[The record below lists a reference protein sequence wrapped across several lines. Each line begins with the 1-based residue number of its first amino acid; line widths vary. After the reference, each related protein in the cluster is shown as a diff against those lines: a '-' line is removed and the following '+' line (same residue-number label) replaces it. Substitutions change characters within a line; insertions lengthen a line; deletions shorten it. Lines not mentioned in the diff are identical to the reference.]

1 MYIMLSGA
9 IARTGFYWG
18 CPNTVSSRGSRGRSH
33 VVQTMFRM
41 DLKMSIGLNRF
52 YGAVRTFEDLADGEV
67 ASGSMVAQPAAS
79 TYGTPLATV
88 AANVAGEMS
97 FAMPVSH
104 GR

>member
-1 MYIMLSGA
+1 MYIMVSGA

-52 YGAVRTFEDLADGEV
+52 LLGL
-67 ASGSMVAQPAAS
+67 SGRLRILQMAKCQLAQPAAS

>member
-1 MYIMLSGA
+1 MYIMVSGA

-41 DLKMSIGLNRF
+41 DLKNVHWTQPVST
-52 YGAVRTFEDLADGEV
+52 GAVRTFGDLADGKV

-79 TYGTPLATV
+79 TYGTPLATR
-88 AANVAGEMS
+88 GG
-97 FAMPVSH
+97 PTLL

>member
-1 MYIMLSGA
+1 
-9 IARTGFYWG
+9 
-18 CPNTVSSRGSRGRSH
+18 
-33 VVQTMFRM
+33 MFRM
-41 DLKMSIGLNRF
+41 DLKNVHWTQPVST
-52 YGAVRTFEDLADGEV
+52 GAVRTFEDLADGEV

>member
-1 MYIMLSGA
+1 MVLGA
-9 IARTGFYWG
+9 IAKTGFYWG
-18 CPNTVSSRGSRGRSH
+18 CPNTLSSRGSRGRSH

-41 DLKMSIGLNRF
+41 DLQMSIGLNRF
-52 YGAVRTFEDLADGEV
+52 LLGLSGRLRQV